1 MGLDVYAKG
10 LVNSERPEASFITI
24 GYIGY
29 SFIMKELARI
39 AYCAEMSD
47 LYSDYRHIWTQADC
61 DFWNARCNDDLD
73 LLLFHSDCDGKFT
86 PKECRRVYNAIKG
99 FRLDNERL
107 NAYLEKFKAA
117 FKHCAE
123 RRVNLYYG

>member
-1 MGLDVYAKG
+1 MGLDIYAKG
-10 LVNSERPEASFITI
+10 LVNQEDPEMPFCSI

-29 SFIMKELARI
+29 SLIMKKLARI
-39 AYCAEMSD
+39 AYGDEMGD
-47 LYSDYRHIWTQADC
+47 LYDDYHHIWTQADC
-61 DFWNARCNDDLD
+61 DFWDARCNGDLD

-86 PKECRRVYNAIKG
+86 PKECRRVYDAIKD
-99 FRLDNERL
+99 FHLDHERL
-107 NAYLEKFKAA
+107 NAYLEKFKTA